1 MRLEAA
7 WHVSSSV
14 QGCGP
19 LNHTYHIII
28 INNSRNLS
36 ILIFECNIFL
46 QPSRSSPE
54 GWTWRSQRVH
64 ILNSEL
70 NLILILIFDIYNIYT
85 CGCAYGVIDMHA
97 VKMCYQPSI
106 VYNIIIV
113 GLHISISQS
122 GKSKCTLESCICK
135 LSVSICRF
143 SWKSA
148 TFSTTNKSSPRSTC
162 SYSTSICALK
172 RNVQY
177 AYMQEWWR
185 CF

>member
-19 LNHTYHIII
+19 LNHTYHIM
-28 INNSRNLS
+28 NHSSNLYLNLS

-70 NLILILIFDIYNIYT
+70 NLILILIFDIYNNIYMRVWRNRYARSKNVLST
-85 CGCAYGVIDMHA
+85 KYCIYHH
-97 VKMCYQPSI
+97 SWT
-106 VYNIIIV
+106 
-113 GLHISISQS
+113 HISISQS
-122 GKSKCTLESCICK
+122 GKSKCTLE
-135 LSVSICRF
+135 
-143 SWKSA
+143 
-148 TFSTTNKSSPRSTC
+148 
-162 SYSTSICALK
+162 
-172 RNVQY
+172 
-177 AYMQEWWR
+177 
-185 CF
+185 